1 MLRLLAIILILAP
14 ITLRAQG
21 TAPAPSTDTAKVTP
35 ADTILYIPKLDST
48 RELSVSDTVDLEK
61 HLTQNPTTALFKS
74 LVIPGWGQVGNKRYF
89 KAALFAGLEIWF
101 VGEAVHYAGQASDYR
116 KQYDAAVDP
125 FYRDHY
131 HRLYKDRYTRR
142 SKFIWY
148 AGITTFISIFD
159 AYVDAHLSG
168 EQAERT
174 RRVSL
179 VPSTPNGPG
188 LTLSLSF

>member
-1 MLRLLAIILILAP
+1 MAILFIIAP
-14 ITLRAQG
+14 VTLWAQG
-21 TAPAPSTDTAKVTP
+21 SAPAPTTDTSKIVP
-35 ADTILYIPKLDST
+35 PDTIMYIPSLDST
-48 RELSVSDTVDLEK
+48 RDLSVSDTVDLEQ
-61 HLTQNPTTALFKS
+61 HLVQNPTTALFKS
-74 LVIPGWGQVGNKRYF
+74 LAIPGWGQVGNKRYF

-101 VGEAVHYAGQASDYR
+101 VGEAIHYAGQASDYR

-125 FYRDHY
+125 FYRNHY
-131 HRLYKDRYTRR
+131 HGLYKDRYTRR

-168 EQAERT
+168 EQAERNERS
-174 RRVSL
+174 RRVTL
-179 VPSTPNGPG
+179 IPSTPSGPG